1 MAGALDGVL
10 VVSLEQAV
18 AAPFLTCR
26 MADAGARVI
35 KLERKE
41 GDFARG
47 YDDTAH
53 GQSSFF
59 VWLNRGKE
67 SLVVDIKNEGDR
79 ALLHRILAKA
89 DVWVQNLAPGATRR
103 AGFGSEDLRARYPRL
118 ITVDISGYG
127 DAPPPL
133 DTAKAYDLLVQAE
146 SGLMAVTGSPDEPS
160 RVGIS
165 ACDLTTGINGL
176 TGVLQALYQREKTG
190 AGSGIEVSMFDAMAD
205 LMAAPVMFK
214 QYADRDWPRTGMRHN
229 VLVPYGAYGTGD
241 GRLTMIA
248 IQNEREWARFAEVV
262 LERPDF
268 VTDPRCAPNVARMN
282 NRDYVEGTM
291 DAIFQDLTQADLQAR
306 LRKADIAHA
315 SVNEVEDMVHHPA
328 LRRVEVETAAG
339 PVSMPAPP
347 VRSPGVLSK
356 FGPPPAVDADGPA
369 IRAEFSGS

>member
-35 KLERKE
+35 KLERQE

-47 YDDTAH
+47 YDDAAN
-53 GQSSFF
+53 GLSAFF
-59 VWLNRGKE
+59 VWLNRGKQ
-67 SLVVDIKNEGDR
+67 SLAIDIKNPDDQ
-79 ALLHRILAKA
+79 ALLHRLLAKA
-89 DVWVQNLAPGATRR
+89 DVWVQNLAPGATQR
-103 AGFGSEDLRARYPRL
+103 AGFGSAELRARYPRL

-127 DAPPPL
+127 DAPAPF

-146 SGLMAVTGSPDEPS
+146 SGLMAVTGSAEEPS

-190 AGSGIEVSMFDAMAD
+190 RGSNVEVAMFDAMAD
-205 LMAAPVMFK
+205 LMAAPIMFK

-229 VLVPYGAYGTGD
+229 VLVPYGAYATGD

-248 IQNEREWARFAEVV
+248 IQNEREWARFAETV

-268 VTDPRCAPNVARMN
+268 IDDPRCAPNVSRME
-282 NRDYVEGTM
+282 NRGYVEGTM
-291 DAIFQDLTQADLQAR
+291 DEIFGKLTQAELQAR
-306 LRKADIAHA
+306 LLKANLAYA
-315 SVNEVEDMVHHPA
+315 SVNEVADMVDHPA
-328 LRRVEVETAAG
+328 LRRVEVDTAAG
-339 PVSMPAPP
+339 RVSMPAPP
-347 VRSPGVLSK
+347 VRSSGVLAA
-356 FGPPPAVDADGPA
+356 FGAPPEIDADGAA
-369 IRAEFSGS
+369 IREEFAG

>member
-1 MAGALDGVL
+1 MAGALDGVV

-35 KLERKE
+35 KLERAE
-41 GDFARG
+41 GDFCRG
-47 YDDTAH
+47 YDDTAM

-67 SLVVDIKNEGDR
+67 SLVVDIKKPDDR
-79 ALLHRILAKA
+79 ALIKRILAKA
-89 DVWVQNLAPGATRR
+89 DVWVQNLAPGATERS
-103 AGFGSEDLRARYPRL
+103 GFGSAELRTEFPRL

-127 DAPPPL
+127 DAPEPF

-146 SGLMAVTGSPDEPS
+146 SGLMAVTGSAAEPS

-190 AGSGIEVSMFDAMAD
+190 EGSRIEVSMFDAMAD

-214 QYADRDWPRTGMRHN
+214 QYGGKDWPRTGMRHN
-229 VLVPYGAYGTGD
+229 ALVPYGAYETGD
-241 GRLTMIA
+241 GRMTMIA
-248 IQNEREWARFAEVV
+248 IQNEREWARFAEIV

-268 VTDPRCAPNVARMN
+268 VTDDRCQPNRNRMA
-282 NRDYVEGTM
+282 NRDYVEGVM
-291 DAIFQDLTQADLQAR
+291 DQIFQTITQADLQAR
-306 LRKADIAHA
+306 LRTADLAYS
-315 SVNEVEDMVHHPA
+315 SVNGVDDLVDHPA
-328 LRRVEVETAAG
+328 LRRTEVATAAG
-339 PVSMPAPP
+339 QVSMPAPP
-347 VRSPGVLSK
+347 VRASGVKTS
-356 FGPPPAVDADGPA
+356 FGPPPAIDEHGAD
-369 IRAEFSGS
+369 IRREFS

>member
-35 KLERKE
+35 KLERAE
-41 GDFARG
+41 GDFCRG

-67 SLVVDIKNEGDR
+67 SLVVDIKQADDR
-79 ALLHRILAKA
+79 ALLKRMLAKA
-89 DVWVQNLAPGATRR
+89 DVWVQNLAPGATER
-103 AGFGSEDLRARYPRL
+103 AGFGSAALRAEFPRL

-127 DAPPPL
+127 DAPAPF

-146 SGLMAVTGSPDEPS
+146 SGLMAVTGSAAEPS

-165 ACDLTTGINGL
+165 ACDLTTGVNGL
-176 TGVLQALYQREKTG
+176 TGVLQALFRREKTG
-190 AGSGIEVSMFDAMAD
+190 KGAGVEVAMFDAMAD

-214 QYADRDWPRTGMRHN
+214 QYAGRDWPRTGLRHN
-229 VLVPYGAYGTGD
+229 ALVPYGAYATGD

-248 IQNEREWARFAEVV
+248 IQNEREWARFAEIV
-262 LERPDF
+262 LQRPDF
-268 VTDPRCAPNVARMN
+268 VADDRCQPNRNRMA

-291 DAIFQDLTQADLQAR
+291 DAVFADLTQAELQDR
-306 LRKADIAHA
+306 LRQADLAYA
-315 SVNEVEDMVHHPA
+315 SVNGVDDLVAHPA
-328 LRRVEVETAAG
+328 LRRTEVDTETG
-339 PVSMPAPP
+339 RISMPAPP
-347 VRSPGVLSK
+347 VRSDGMLDA
-356 FGPPPAVDADGPA
+356 FGPPPAIDQHGAA
-369 IRAEFSGS
+369 IRQEFG